1 MTLTLIIIGLLALVL
16 TFLVVLPLAFPG
28 QADPLPDDRDP
39 HLLELEEERD
49 ALLNAIRELD
59 AREDLAQAR
68 RDELHARYET
78 KAAKVLRAIDERNAE
93 LSGQAPAPR
102 PTGPRR
108 ASWSWVGLVVIAAGM
123 AATLGGWVVPRV
135 GEDTTITTNRE
146 ADIAAGQAIQ
156 EAQRAAERDPSG
168 LTYAALGDV
177 YWMLQDAQGAIE
189 AYTTATTEH
198 DDAPADAYL
207 RLGLLTLQRDP
218 ALGRSLLEE
227 ARAREPDNPNVLGS
241 LGEVY
246 LQEGLYP
253 DALAAFEALA
263 LLPEA
268 QGDPMVQERIDF
280 LQDVAPLQA
289 AVDADP
295 NVPDLLALADALWDF
310 DARTAAVQRYFRILT
325 DFDAQEPIA
334 LARVGEL
341 LFLEGAIDDAVEILT
356 RARDNAQAR
365 DVQLPVD
372 TLLFLGNAAFAR
384 QEYTLAI
391 DAWEEHLERAETPGR
406 VPQLLARAEA
416 LAAGEPDPGMGVVS
430 QEVQALSDGPA
441 LYAAHCASCHGATGG
456 GGTGPR
462 LAGNGDVARRA
473 NVESL
478 VRYGR
483 GLMPGFQ
490 AILTDEQVQ
499 VLTDWTVDTFAP

>member
-1 MTLTLIIIGLLALVL
+1 VILTLIIVGVLALVL
-16 TFLVVLPLAFPG
+16 TFLVVLPLAFPD
-28 QADPLPDDRDP
+28 QADALPDDRDP
-39 HLLELEEERD
+39 RMLELEEERD

-59 AREDLAQAR
+59 ARDDLPKAR

-78 KAAKVLRAIDERNAE
+78 KAAKVLRAIDERTAE
-93 LSGQAPAPR
+93 LAGSAPTPI

-108 ASWSWVGLVVIAAGM
+108 ASWSWLGLVVIAAAM

-135 GEDTTITTNRE
+135 GNDTTITTNRE
-146 ADIAAGQAIQ
+146 SDIIAGQAIQ
-156 EAQRAAERDPSG
+156 DARRAAERNPSG
-168 LTYAALGDV
+168 VTYAALGDV
-177 YWMLQDAQGAIE
+177 YWTLQDAQGAIE
-189 AYTTATTEH
+189 AYTTATSEH

-218 ALGRSLLEE
+218 AEGRSLLEE
-227 ARAREPDNPNVLGS
+227 ARTREPDNPNVLGS

-246 LQEGLYP
+246 LQEGLYA
-253 DALAAFEALA
+253 DALAAFEALSA
-263 LLPEA
+263 LPVA
-268 QGDPMVQERIDF
+268 QGDELVLERIAF
-280 LQDVAPLQA
+280 LQDVAPLQV
-289 AVDADP
+289 AVDANP
-295 NVPDLLALADALWDF
+295 NVPDLLALADALWEF
-310 DARTAAVQRYFRILT
+310 DARTAAVQHYFRILT
-325 DFDAQEPIA
+325 EFDAQEPIA

-365 DVQLPVD
+365 SVQLPVD

-384 QEYTLAI
+384 EQYTLAI
-391 DAWEEHLERAETPGR
+391 AAWEEHLERAETPGR
-406 VPQLLARAEA
+406 VPQLVARAEA

-430 QEVQALSDGPA
+430 QDVQALSDGPS
-441 LYAAHCASCHGATGG
+441 LYAAHCAACHGVNGG

-478 VRYGR
+478 IMYGR

-490 AILTDEQVQ
+490 AILNDEQVRI
-499 VLTDWTVDTFAP
+499 LTDWTVDTFAP